1 MSRGAA
7 PTTTTTTS
15 AVILP
20 SEFATFDFKRI
31 RLARPISLMSSS
43 DATFFIKLS
52 INEDRPLV
60 IQTTKCTTKK
70 GIVKSSKKYYIDL
83 VFDNYSEAIIKWLE
97 GLEEHCKQEIVT
109 GSGSESW
116 FAEQPT
122 MDDIDVLYT
131 PIIKVK
137 GRTYFMTTT
146 IKTDDVK
153 ETPLVKIYNE
163 AYKDVPWGD
172 VGANTQFNTL
182 LEIKGIRFSTRKIF
196 IEIETKHIM
205 ILDDEKIF
213 DTYLISSPVVR
224 GGGGGGGGGGDAAAA
239 AAAEPSEPTVE
250 YLEPAA
256 AGGVVAAADDTDVSA
271 SAGTDVPADDLKM
284 YDDMMRTMHQDLQG
298 EHPDLTLGDSG
309 GDAAVAAST
318 GDMMDGLEEMA
329 IDVDMSEPAEGVI
342 ESKESRFLEIYRD
355 VKQKL
360 KDSKRGAILSYL
372 TAKNI
377 KNTDIVELQELND
390 EFEDEIDE
398 LDPLTLV

>member
-1 MSRGAA
+1 MATQTAS
-7 PTTTTTTS
+7 
-15 AVILP
+15 VILP
-20 SEFATFDFKRI
+20 SDFGQFDFKRI
-31 RLARPISLMSSS
+31 RLARPISLMTAS

-83 VFDNYSEAIIKWLE
+83 IFDNYSEAIIKWLE
-97 GLEEHCKQEIVT
+97 GLEEYCKQEIVT
-109 GSGSESW
+109 GAGSDSW

-146 IKTDDVK
+146 IKTDDARDL
-153 ETPLVKIYNE
+153 PLVKIYNE
-163 AYKDVPWGD
+163 DYKDVPWGE

-205 ILDDEKIF
+205 ILDDEKMF
-213 DTYLISSPVVR
+213 DTYLISSTK
-224 GGGGGGGGGGDAAAA
+224 GGSSKGASESNNASSNEIEGDTLHLELEGYESMMQDSLSDVAATATASEEETLGGDHPMQ
-239 AAAEPSEPTVE
+239 ETTQYMPQEE
-250 YLEPAA
+250 NGMYDLEEL
-256 AGGVVAAADDTDVSA
+256 VL
-271 SAGTDVPADDLKM
+271 DVPPL
-284 YDDMMRTMHQDLQG
+284 
-298 EHPDLTLGDSG
+298 
-309 GDAAVAAST
+309 DAPV
-318 GDMMDGLEEMA
+318 E
-329 IDVDMSEPAEGVI
+329 VI
-342 ESKESRFLEIYRD
+342 ESKETLFLKMYRD

-360 KDSKRGAILSYL
+360 KDSKRGAIIAYL

-377 KNTDIVELQELND
+377 KNVDIVEMQELND
-390 EFEDEIDE
+390 EFDDEIDE
-398 LDPLTLV
+398 LDPLSLDPRNSVL